1 MSLAD
6 NLAANAADCV
16 KAVHAADNGE
26 PSILRQGAGGE
37 FVGIGVPLRRAISA
51 ELAGKTRTCGAEPK
65 SVRGCG
71 FSALGVHAGGR

>member
-26 PSILRQGAGGE
+26 PSIPRQEAGE
-37 FVGIGVPLRRAISA
+37 DFVGIGVPLRRAISA
-51 ELAGKTRTCGAEPK
+51 DLAGKTARVAQSRNRFA
-65 SVRGCG
+65 SVA
-71 FSALGVHAGGR
+71 FLL